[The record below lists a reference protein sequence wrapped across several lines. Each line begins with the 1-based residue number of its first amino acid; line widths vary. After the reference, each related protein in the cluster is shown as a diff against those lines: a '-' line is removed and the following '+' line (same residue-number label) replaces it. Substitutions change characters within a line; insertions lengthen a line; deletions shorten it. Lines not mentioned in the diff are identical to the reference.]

1 MADGSTTPQETRRC
15 CSCGWIVITVE
26 GWVKLIE
33 TVMTFLAAI
42 LTLSYPYYRYKVGY
56 EYQVGISTCAF
67 VFVVLHIILRSV
79 NCFEKVMPLLGM
91 IGCFSLSVSL
101 LAGSGIVYDA
111 GNTYVKGDVMI
122 GSGICGFI
130 AAGLFFCE
138 AIFYLFLLICRR
150 STPRRDGDDG
160 KAVIEEIHG
169 PAVV

>member
-1 MADGSTTPQETRRC
+1 M
-15 CSCGWIVITVE
+15 
-26 GWVKLIE
+26 KLIE

-42 LTLSYPYYRYKVGY
+42 LTLSYPYYHYKVGY

-91 IGCFSLSVSL
+91 IGCFSLSVAL
-101 LAGSGIVYDA
+101 LVGSGIVYDA

-138 AIFYLFLLICRR
+138 AIFYLFLLTCRR